1 MHNYCGWS
9 TPNDDRYPVLLYN
22 SVNLALDYEPLP
34 GILTQI
40 IVPQINGAGKKTC
53 ATGKSG
59 TLVNFKK
66 GSRGVVIPF
75 LQL

>member
-1 MHNYCGWS
+1 MMTSCS
-9 TPNDDRYPVLLYN
+9 CLLLYS

-66 GSRGVVIPF
+66 GSRGVVILFNSYSEFF
-75 LQL
+75 LLKTR